1 MSNGFGGKDDDTK
14 GVEKVELIGENGEKL
29 VFILDAV
36 FNVDK
41 KEYAVLSSEESED
54 EAILMKIIYDSDRN
68 PMFAQIEDDYEFDV
82 ALDEYEKLMDDM
94 EGQY

>member
-1 MSNGFGGKDDDTK
+1 MSNGFGGKGEDSR

-41 KEYAVLSSEESED
+41 KEYAVLSSEEAED
-54 EAILMKIIYDSDRN
+54 EAILMKIVYDSDRN
-68 PMFAQIEDDYEFDV
+68 PMFTQIEDDYEFDV